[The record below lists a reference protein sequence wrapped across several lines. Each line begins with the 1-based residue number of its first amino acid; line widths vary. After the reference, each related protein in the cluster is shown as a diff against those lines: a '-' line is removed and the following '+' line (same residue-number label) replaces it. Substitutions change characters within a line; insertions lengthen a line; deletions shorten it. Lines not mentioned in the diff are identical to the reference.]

1 MKRTIT
7 GAALAA
13 ALVVTGCGSNDAT
26 EPVPPAQVVPE
37 GSAEQE
43 PAARSAEPT
52 PDKLWGRQFIE

>member
-26 EPVPPAQVVPE
+26 EPVAPAPD

-43 PAARSAEPT
+43 PAAGAAEPT
-52 PDKLWGRQFIE
+52 PDKLWGGGFIE